1 MGDNDKKNPLNNK
14 LIRQA
19 INYGFDRRKMIKY
32 LRNNIGIAGEKGIV
46 PPSLLSEYNDRTAGY
61 DYNPQKARQL
71 LEIAGYY
78 KTNPVVILATTSAYS
93 DLCKYIQQ
101 QLILLGMNV
110 KLETNPPA
118 ELRERMAQGKS
129 GWFRGSW
136 IADYPDAENYLSL
149 FYSKNFAPAGPNYT
163 HFSDKEFDR
172 LYEQSISTTD
182 PEKRKALYNQ
192 MNNIITDNAP
202 VVILYYDE
210 VLRFKQKNIHGLKT
224 NAMNLLTLKSVRKD

>member
-1 MGDNDKKNPLNNK
+1 M
-14 LIRQA
+14 
-19 INYGFDRRKMIKY
+19 
-32 LRNNIGIAGEKGIV
+32 
-46 PPSLLSEYNDRTAGY
+46 SEYNDKTKGY
-61 DYNPQKARQL
+61 NYNSQKAKEL
-71 LEIAGYY
+71 LEKSGYY
-78 KTNPVVILATTSAYS
+78 KTKPVVTLATTSAYL

-118 ELRERMAQGKS
+118 ELRERMAQGKAP
-129 GWFRGSW
+129 WFRGSW

-149 FYSKNFAPAGPNYT
+149 FYSKNFAPTGPNYT

-192 MNNIITDNAP
+192 MNNIIIDNAP